1 MATILHSPI
10 TFPAVCSS
18 LREVEKKAGLG
29 LILVWALPNIKKD
42 KVRRELRVLASM
54 ETKT

>member
-1 MATILHSPI
+1 MVTILHSPI

-42 KVRRELRVLASM
+42 KVRREMRVLASM